1 MPNLSNKHFLD
12 TSWAQ
17 SSCAAMMCGIL
28 DETIVE
34 IFHKYTRDSLRYPAF
49 LPVNIIVRRTK
60 HTCLTRQTHEFDLT
74 NIVV

>member
-28 DETIVE
+28 DEIIVE
-34 IFHKYTRDSLRYPAF
+34 IFHKYTRDSLRYPAC

-60 HTCLTRQTHEFDLT
+60 HTCLTWQTHEFDLT